1 MSGVFDQLIG
11 QGPAIAELSRA
22 AAAAGDV
29 VAGRPVQAGAMTH
42 AWLFTGPPGSGRSV
56 AALALAAALQCDR
69 TEALLAAGDS
79 PGCGACG
86 SCRAV
91 HAGSHPDVQALVPE
105 GLSIGVAE
113 MRAVV
118 ASSARRPSLG
128 RWQVVMITD
137 ADRLTEGASNAVLKA
152 IEEPA
157 ERTVFLL
164 CAPSTHPDDVI
175 VTIRSRCR
183 VVNLRIPPPEAV
195 AAVLQRDGVAAEMA
209 TWAAQAAQG
218 HVGRARRLAR
228 DEQARERRAAVLAI
242 PASLT
247 SLSACFAAADH
258 LVKSAEAE
266 AKALTGEMDSVE
278 TEEMKIALGAGGTG
292 KGATSAARGSAGALK
307 ELERKQK
314 SRATRLQRDALDRAL
329 VDLAGFFRD
338 VLLVQAGSPVLSAH
352 PDFARDVTTVA
363 RSLDSAGALRRLD
376 QVLAC
381 REAIELNVKPKF
393 AVEAMTSAL
402 RLP

>member
-79 PGCGACG
+79 PGCGVCG

-195 AAVLQRDGVAAEMA
+195 AAVLQRDGVEAGIA

-228 DEQARERRAAVLAI
+228 DEHARERRAAVLAI
-242 PASLT
+242 PATLT

-292 KGATSAARGSAGALK
+292 KGAASAARGSAGALK

-352 PDFARDVTTVA
+352 PDFARDVSVVA
-363 RSLDSAGALRRLD
+363 RSMDSAGALRRLD